1 MNKNNIPIFFA
12 TDDNYIP
19 FLAVTLQS
27 IVDNSSKENFYDIKI
42 LNTSILEK
50 NKQKI
55 LKFKRENV
63 DIEFVNI
70 QEELKKIS
78 SKLYTRDYYSKT
90 TYYRLLIPDIY
101 KEYDKAL
108 YLDSDIVLLDDVA
121 NLYNT
126 DMEDNLV
133 AATTD
138 ETVSSVPIFID
149 YVEKVVGV
157 KSYKNYF
164 NAGVLLMNLKAM
176 RECNFIDKFV
186 YLLDTVKFS
195 VAQDQDYLNRI
206 CKGRVKILDESW
218 NKMPLE
224 SLADK
229 EYDES
234 KIKLIHYNL
243 AYKPWHFEDI
253 KYKDYFWNY
262 AKKTEFLDEILRV
275 KSLFTDEDRKQDRI
289 KTENLIKL
297 AKFEADCVGDD
308 RG

>member
-1 MNKNNIPIFFA
+1 MQSLIQQSLSLENNHDTYEALKIYQKTFGMDDFITEHLSIF
-12 TDDNYIP
+12 YEKGPQVSLIC
-19 FLAVTLQS
+19 
-27 IVDNSSKENFYDIKI
+27 
-42 LNTSILEK
+42 LNC
-50 NKQKI
+50 N
-55 LKFKRENV
+55 
-63 DIEFVNI
+63 D
-70 QEELKKIS
+70 
-78 SKLYTRDYYSKT
+78 
-90 TYYRLLIPDIY
+90 
-101 KEYDKAL
+101 
-108 YLDSDIVLLDDVA
+108 
-121 NLYNT
+121 
-126 DMEDNLV
+126 
-133 AATTD
+133 
-138 ETVSSVPIFID
+138 
-149 YVEKVVGV
+149 
-157 KSYKNYF
+157 
-164 NAGVLLMNLKAM
+164 
-176 RECNFIDKFV
+176 NFIDKFV